1 MPIDNS
7 CRRAFWLLALLIAAA
22 NDAHAAD
29 RKPLWLAVARPE
41 LAAPL
46 QPLAEKR
53 RNEGFEVVVSTK
65 SVPDALAASARRPDY
80 LLLVGDDDPSQKSAA
95 WYLPAKR
102 MKLYRWR
109 SAQPLD
115 FASDAAW
122 GDLDGKGQPRIPVG
136 RIPARSREQVE
147 LVVRKILAF
156 EAQPPAAADLQ
167 LPAWFGSPEYTPM
180 LNAAASGLGE
190 SMVLTKGPPWLR
202 PWFVSG
208 NPGDA
213 FCGWPPDQA
222 ARFTKQMKQGGIAG
236 VLMGHASDEAY
247 FSMRFNGR
255 PVWYAAANAAG
266 EFRKGPPVPPM
277 AFFSCMSGKF
287 DQAAPCQAKALLLMS
302 GGPVATI
309 GATTESHPLTN
320 YFSGVCLLKA
330 LGGPEKRLGAIWLR
344 AQREARQA
352 HDFVMEMALR
362 DAEGSLEPT
371 IDIEKLRRDQALIY
385 ALLGDPATRLRLPD
399 PLQVSAE
406 RTAPRLAVACRQA
419 RAGGAS

>member
-1 MPIDNS
+1 
-7 CRRAFWLLALLIAAA
+7 
-22 NDAHAAD
+22 
-29 RKPLWLAVARPE
+29 
-41 LAAPL
+41 
-46 QPLAEKR
+46 
-53 RNEGFEVVVSTK
+53 
-65 SVPDALAASARRPDY
+65 
-80 LLLVGDDDPSQKSAA
+80 
-95 WYLPAKR
+95 
-102 MKLYRWR
+102 
-109 SAQPLD
+109 
-115 FASDAAW
+115 
-122 GDLDGKGQPRIPVG
+122 
-136 RIPARSREQVE
+136 
-147 LVVRKILAF
+147 
-156 EAQPPAAADLQ
+156 
-167 LPAWFGSPEYTPM
+167 M

-277 AFFSCMSGKF
+277 VFFSCMSGKF
-287 DQAAPCQAKALLLMS
+287 DQAEPCQAKALLLMS

-330 LGGPEKRLGAIWLR
+330 LGGPEKRLARSGSR

-399 PLQVSAE
+399 PLQVSA
-406 RTAPRLAVACRQA
+406 RAHRARLAVACRQA
-419 RAGGAS
+419 LRGRRILRSATAPHNRFRAFRHPGRRREGVGQGVRSGQRVPCLRRATLAAG